1 MVKYKKDGGLDL
13 RSKGGK
19 QMQAQVNFWTSS
31 MGGCFI
37 RLIIIVIIL
46 LVLGEIFLSFGE
58 WLKSLE

>member
-19 QMQAQVNFWTSS
+19 QIQAQVNFWTSP
-31 MGGCFI
+31 MAGCFI

-46 LVLGEIFLSFGE
+46 LVLGEIFPSFGE